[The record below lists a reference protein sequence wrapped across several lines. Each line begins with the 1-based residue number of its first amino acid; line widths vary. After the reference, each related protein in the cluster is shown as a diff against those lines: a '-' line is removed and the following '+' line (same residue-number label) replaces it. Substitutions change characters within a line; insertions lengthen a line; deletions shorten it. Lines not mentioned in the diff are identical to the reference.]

1 MNVQVTILGAALVVF
16 ILLYMWYYLKD
27 AKEGD
32 LIYVGL
38 GEYIEYTAFVV
49 RTVLALA
56 ISVFILLFGLF
67 I

>member
-16 ILLYMWYYLKD
+16 TLLYMRHYLKD

-38 GEYIEYTAFVV
+38 GEHIEYDAFRL
-49 RTVLALA
+49 RTVLALVGFL
-56 ISVFILLFGLF
+56 IVLLAGLF
-67 I
+67 L